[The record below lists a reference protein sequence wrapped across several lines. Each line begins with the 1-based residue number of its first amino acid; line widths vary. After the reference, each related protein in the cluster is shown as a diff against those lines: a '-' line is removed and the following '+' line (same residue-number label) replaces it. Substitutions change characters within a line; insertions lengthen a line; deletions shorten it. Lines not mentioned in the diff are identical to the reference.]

1 MDPSVFLRRFDL
13 YQICISW
20 FTVFLKIRSLQYKFN
35 VLLYDIL
42 FDMINLIRVPL
53 HRPNSS
59 SQWICDI
66 YDSHTEPNQ
75 QMKITSGF
83 STFVYNIRLHQWI
96 KRKNARKNVQ
106 KNVLCSKRFWID
118 WLVTSIDNPSY
129 RTICLSKKTTDTSI
143 PIYNF
148 LSSCCLNCFALV

>member
-1 MDPSVFLRRFDL
+1 MHLLIHSVPKNTKFAV
-13 YQICISW
+13 QIQCASIW
-20 FTVFLKIRSLQYKFN
+20 YTIW
-35 VLLYDIL
+35 YDQQ
-42 FDMINLIRVPL
+42 IRVPL

-66 YDSHTEPNQ
+66 YDSHTEPNLTNENY
-75 QMKITSGF
+75 ICF
-83 STFVYNIRLHQWI
+83 STLVYNIRLHQWI

-118 WLVTSIDNPSY
+118 GLVTSIDNLSY
-129 RTICLSKKTTDTSI
+129 RTICFCKKTTDMSI